1 MSNDFITAPEVAE
14 EFTTPDRI
22 DVFRILD
29 IRIAVQDEAA
39 HARALER
46 GITSQHAYW
55 EFELEPLSFRRVARE
70 TQEEINE
77 LYGVPRLK
85 ATKTQFDD
93 ITNKYI
99 GLTDDEVRAVRDGGM
114 LAIPK
119 GKRMRYDFLDR
130 LPPNADADTIRNVC
144 KTPTQ
149 RQVAHMVQAGIKVTG
164 TDVNGQPIFPE
175 GVIGG
180 IFEFVSKR
188 DSFPRAG
195 NDAVSGRFKWDES
208 NPFQQYMRYPVQKLD
223 EYEIPEDRGTIEV
236 QTVWDEVE
244 GVGGGGG
251 GIDAEALASGRTA
264 AGYDPAELRD
274 LASQMVWLAENVSV
288 APILG
293 ISELSDAAS
302 EGNLVKFI
310 AESLA

>member
-1 MSNDFITAPEVAE
+1 MSNNFITAPEVAE
-14 EFTTPDRI
+14 KFTTPDRV

-70 TQEEINE
+70 TQEEVNE

-85 ATKTQFDD
+85 ATKTMFDD
-93 ITNKYI
+93 ATSKYV
-99 GLTDDEVRAVRDGGM
+99 GLTDYEVQAIRDGGM
-114 LAIPK
+114 LAIPA
-119 GKRMRYDFLDR
+119 GKRMRYDFLDN
-130 LPPNADADTIRNVC
+130 LPPNADADTIHNIC

-164 TDVNGQPIFPE
+164 TNVNGQPTFPD

-180 IFEFVSKR
+180 IYEFVSKR

-195 NDAVSGRFKWDES
+195 NDAVTNRFKWDES
-208 NPFQQYMRYPVQKLD
+208 NPFQQYMRYPVKQLD
-223 EYEIPEDRGTIEV
+223 EYEIPEDRGTVEV
-236 QTVWDEVE
+236 QTVWDEIE
-244 GVGGGGG
+244 GVGGGG
-251 GIDAEALASGRTA
+251 GIDAEALAA
-264 AGYDPAELRD
+264 ALVIANYDSD
-274 LASQMVWLAENVSV
+274 TLAGDMAAQMVWLAESVSA

-293 ISELSDAAS
+293 ISELADAAA
-302 EGNLVKFI
+302 EGSLVELI
-310 AESLA
+310 AEVLS